1 MTEPVGEAPVKNKL
15 QPEDVMLRTF
25 EGMPA
30 VLLWLPPT
38 GDHAMDKSKI
48 DLKKKAKPVKA
59 SPEDVKA
66 ELSDEQLS
74 DVSGGLSQ
82 HCATGT
88 HFDKVTI
95 K

>member
-1 MTEPVGEAPVKNKL
+1 
-15 QPEDVMLRTF
+15 
-25 EGMPA
+25 
-30 VLLWLPPT
+30 
-38 GDHAMDKSKI
+38 MDKSKI
-48 DLKKKAKPVKA
+48 DLKKKATPVKA
-59 SPEDVKA
+59 APEDVKA

-82 HCATGT
+82 HCATGK

>member
-1 MTEPVGEAPVKNKL
+1 
-15 QPEDVMLRTF
+15 
-25 EGMPA
+25 MPA

-59 SPEDVKA
+59 SPEEVKA

-74 DVSGGLSQ
+74 DVSGGLLN
-82 HCATGT
+82 HCVTGA
-88 HFDKVTI
+88 HFKKVTLE
-95 K
+95 